1 MKRDLSCL
9 VTVVTLSALL
19 AAAQAVFSSC
29 GKSDEQIS
37 RQALARLSANVD
49 NADTL
54 LVLRREVAADS
65 QRYASMPSL
74 AANESARVRGA
85 AIAVALSPARS
96 AAYVIENGL
105 SADVFGAVY
114 RTYSLTG
121 DTAGV
126 RVLCTAL
133 QSAFDRLS
141 PEAQAKYV
149 VTVGSPAAVA
159 ALLGPGDAA
168 LCRELRRI
176 YSRDADALAE
186 FEQAVRRNR
195 QAPQEFD
202 KTK

>member
-9 VTVVTLSALL
+9 VTVAMLSALL
-19 AAAQAVFSSC
+19 AVSTAVLVSC

-74 AANESARVRGA
+74 AANESARVRGS
-85 AIAVALSPARS
+85 AIAVSLSPALS

-105 SADVFGAVY
+105 PADVFAGVY
-114 RTYSLTG
+114 HTYALTG

-141 PEAQAKYV
+141 PESQAKYV

-159 ALLGPGDAA
+159 ALLGPDDAA

-176 YSRDADALAE
+176 YSCDADALAE

-195 QAPQEFD
+195 QATQEFD

>member
-19 AAAQAVFSSC
+19 AVAQAVFSSC
-29 GKSDEQIS
+29 GKSDWQIS

-74 AANESARVRGA
+74 AENESARIRGA

-96 AAYVIENGL
+96 AAYVIENSL
-105 SADVFGAVY
+105 SAYVFGAVY

-159 ALLGPGDAA
+159 ALLGPDDAA

-202 KTK
+202 KIK